1 MLSAPK
7 RILLITLRPLLPK
20 AINSLLLHPL
30 LHTHVA
36 IYPKPLQVYI
46 ACSPDVL
53 LFNLLS
59 ISNFP
64 FDFLQRRSRFVYQGT
79 YGGVVAILV
88 S

>member
-20 AINSLLLHPL
+20 AINSLLLHPP
-30 LHTHVA
+30 LHTHIA
-36 IYPKPLQVYI
+36 IYPKPLQVHI
-46 ACSPDVL
+46 TRSLDIL

-59 ISNFP
+59 ISNFT
-64 FDFLQRRSRFVYQGT
+64 FDFLQWRSGFVYQGT
-79 YGGVVAILV
+79 YSGVVAILV